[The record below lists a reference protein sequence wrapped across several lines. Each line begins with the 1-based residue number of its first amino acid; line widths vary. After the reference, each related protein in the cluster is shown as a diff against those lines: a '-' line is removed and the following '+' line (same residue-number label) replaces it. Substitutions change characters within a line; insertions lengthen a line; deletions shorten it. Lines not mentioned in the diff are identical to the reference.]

1 MLALFALAA
10 AAMMLMADAFSV
22 QGPPAASSRRS
33 GPFPRRFLS
42 PKNNNIRLFQAADDW
57 SSSASPKGAGSGRI
71 EQIEYKIYP
80 DGRVEETVRGVK
92 GSDCHKVPYYDMHVQ
107 LARCVS
113 DHNIM
118 TVRYLTLSSSSLART
133 N

>member
-22 QGPPAASSRRS
+22 QGPPAASTRS
-33 GPFPRRFLS
+33 SASSCPRRFFLS
-42 PKNNNIRLFQAADDW
+42 PKNNNIRLFQAADAW
-57 SSSASPKGAGSGRI
+57 SSSASPQGPGSGRI

-92 GSDCHKVPYYDMHVQ
+92 GSDCHKVPYYDMLVQ
-107 LARCVS
+107 LSYV
-113 DHNIM
+113 HQ
-118 TVRYLTLSSSSLART
+118 
-133 N
+133 